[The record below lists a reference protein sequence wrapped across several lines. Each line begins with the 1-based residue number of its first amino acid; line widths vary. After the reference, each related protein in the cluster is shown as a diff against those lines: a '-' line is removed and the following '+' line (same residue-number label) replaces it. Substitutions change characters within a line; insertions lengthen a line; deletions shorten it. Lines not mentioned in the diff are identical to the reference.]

1 MEHYKVRAES
11 PADEAAI
18 ARVTLEAFSGA
29 EHASGTEQLIV
40 DALRAAGEL
49 AVSLVAEAEGQI
61 VGHVAVSPV
70 RISTGAPSWY
80 GLGPVSVL
88 PQWQHRG
95 IGTELCRQALQRLRA
110 SGAEGVV
117 VLGDPDFYGRLGFR
131 AEPGL
136 VYPGVPAR
144 YFQALCWQGALPEG
158 VVSYSAAFDASA

>member
-29 EHASGTEQLIV
+29 EHANGTEQLIV

-61 VGHVAVSPV
+61 VGHVVVSPV

-88 PQWQHRG
+88 PRWQHRR

-110 SGAEGVV
+110 SGAAGVV
-117 VLGDPDFYGRLGFR
+117 VLGGSGLLWPAGFPGRAR
-131 AEPGL
+131 
-136 VYPGVPAR
+136 PGVSRCACAVFPGPVLAGSVAR
-144 YFQALCWQGALPEG
+144 RGGELLCG
-158 VVSYSAAFDASA
+158 F